1 MSECRNQNFV
11 RNGIKRPNLD
21 ILTAGEATVYR
32 GWGGEVSCSQY
43 SRLYFILHGGFFI
56 ESGDGRRM
64 ELVVGNAYLI
74 PSGYSF
80 SYGCPDEAR
89 HLYFHIRL
97 SDFDSL
103 DVLSRI
109 SLPASIPYPL
119 DGERLSAALHKGDAT
134 SALLIES
141 EIFSAISKIAAE
153 HPGTL
158 DAPTYSKEVVHAIE
172 YISNHLSVQLTVP
185 EIADSV
191 YTAQSTLQARFRH
204 ETGMSVGEYIDYR
217 VMLSA
222 VQQLI
227 TTRRQILEISDS
239 LGFCDQF
246 YFSRR
251 FKEKYGV
258 SPRTFRKSAQTA

>member
-1 MSECRNQNFV
+1 MSEGKNQNFV
-11 RNGIKRPNLD
+11 RNGIKRPELD

-32 GWGGEVSCSQY
+32 GWGGEVASSHY
-43 SRLYFILHGGFFI
+43 SRLYFILRGGFYI
-56 ESGDGRRM
+56 ESAHGERL
-64 ELVVGNAYLI
+64 ELSVGKAYLI

-103 DVLSRI
+103 DGLSRI
-109 SLPASIPYPL
+109 SLPTAIPYPL
-119 DGERLSAALHKGDAT
+119 DGERLSAALHTGDAA

-153 HPGTL
+153 HPGVL
-158 DAPTYSKEVVHAIE
+158 DAPTYSRVVANAIE

-185 EIADSV
+185 EIAESV
-191 YTAQSTLQARFRH
+191 YTAQSTLQIRFRQ

-227 TTRRQILEISDS
+227 TTTRQILEISDS